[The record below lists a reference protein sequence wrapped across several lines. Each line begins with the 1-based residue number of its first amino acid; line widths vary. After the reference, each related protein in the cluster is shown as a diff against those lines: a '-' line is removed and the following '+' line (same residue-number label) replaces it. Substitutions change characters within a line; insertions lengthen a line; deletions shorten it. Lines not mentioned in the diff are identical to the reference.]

1 MRKADIIVFAKQR
14 LLGINTEFESLNY
27 DNFDEN
33 TFTSSISF
41 LDYDTVVISTNY
53 ISSLYSEAST
63 SPYQNKRLLS
73 EYASNQIKE
82 DYKIIKD
89 QLIEQLK
96 QGKNVFVLMGSNE
109 NCYIY
114 TGEKQYSGTGKNARQ
129 TNIVTEFD
137 TYSFLPIKI
146 SATHVYGKRTEIC
159 GNQPYADFFKKSKEC
174 YQYAAYFSVPQ
185 SSALLKVQGSSKT
198 VSAVFE
204 YENGK
209 IVLLPFPYYEDDYT
223 EKKYRKKYGMIYLNS
238 LLDLS
243 TRLSA
248 SVDDYVLPVWSNC
261 FSILNEAAECEKLE
275 KDFQKLQRLQK
286 SIEKQEELVRQ
297 IQRYKTLI
305 TSSGDQLEEI
315 IKLVLAELG
324 FSLFEA
330 EKGRS
335 DIIARYREV
344 DIVVEV
350 KGVTKSAAEKHA
362 AQLEKWV
369 AQFTE
374 ENKRTPKPLLIVN
387 GFCDTPLL
395 ERVENVFPNQML
407 KYCEARNHALI
418 TTTQLLCLYIE
429 TRRNP
434 SCLDERLRELLSTVG
449 IYQQYQQITDFI
461 SWGNSPADENTDT
474 IAVGV

>member
-1 MRKADIIVFAKQR
+1 MFAKQR
-14 LLGINTEFESLNY
+14 LLGIITEFESLNY
-27 DNFDEN
+27 VSFDEDI
-33 TFTSSISF
+33 FTTSISF
-41 LDYDTVVISTNY
+41 FDYDAVVISTDY
-53 ISSLYSEAST
+53 ISNQYAKSST

-82 DYKIIKD
+82 DYKKIKE
-89 QLIEQLK
+89 QLIEQLR
-96 QGKNVFVLMGSNE
+96 QGKNIFVLMGNNE

-129 TNIVTEFD
+129 TNIVTQFD
-137 TYSFLPIKI
+137 MYSFLPIKI
-146 SATHVYGKRTEIC
+146 SATHVYGERIEIC
-159 GNQPYADFFKKSKEC
+159 GKQPYADFFRKTKDC
-174 YQYAAYFSVPQ
+174 YHYAAYFTGPEPSVQ
-185 SSALLKVQGSSKT
+185 LKVQGSSKV

-209 IVLLPFPYYEDDYT
+209 IILLPFPYYEDDYT
-223 EKKYRKKYGMIYLNS
+223 EEKYWKKQGKVYLDS
-238 LLDLS
+238 LFELS
-243 TRLSA
+243 KRMSTSM
-248 SVDDYVLPVWSNC
+248 DDYVLPEWANR
-261 FSILNEAAECEKLE
+261 FSILQESVECRKLE
-275 KDFQKLQRLQK
+275 KDRQKLLKLQK
-286 SIEKQEELVRQ
+286 SIENQEQLIHE

-305 TSSGDQLEEI
+305 TSSGEQLEEI
-315 IKLVLAELG
+315 IKLVLSELG

-335 DIIARYREV
+335 DIIARYREI

-350 KGVTKSAAEKHA
+350 KGVSKSAAEKHA

-374 ENKRTPKPLLIVN
+374 ENEHAPKPLLIVN

-395 ERVENVFPNQML
+395 ERVEDVFPKQML

-434 SCLDERLRELLSTVG
+434 SCLNERLMELLSTIG
-449 IYQQYQQITDFI
+449 IYQQYQKISDFI
-461 SWGNSPADENTDT
+461 SWCNSPDDESTENT
-474 IAVGV
+474 AVDV